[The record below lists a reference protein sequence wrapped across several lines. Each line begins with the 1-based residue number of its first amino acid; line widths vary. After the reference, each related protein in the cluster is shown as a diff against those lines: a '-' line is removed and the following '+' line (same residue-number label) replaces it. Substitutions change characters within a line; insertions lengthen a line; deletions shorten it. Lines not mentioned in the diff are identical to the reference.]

1 MPKSTHQKK
10 VALTKTMISRGG
22 PTLVGLTIANAL
34 DEIMAEVR
42 TQGGG
47 SLDPMSIRV
56 STEPIEMA
64 FGEPS
69 LGVTVTIDQ
78 RNVIEV
84 ARG

>member
-10 VALTKTMISRGG
+10 VALTKSMLSRGG

-42 TQGGG
+42 STGGG
-47 SLDPMSIRV
+47 SLDPMSISVHTDRV
-56 STEPIEMA
+56 EMA

-69 LGVTVTIDQ
+69 LGITVSIEQ

-84 ARG
+84 AR

>member
-10 VALTKTMISRGG
+10 VALTRTMLSRGG
-22 PTLVGLTIANAL
+22 PTLVGLTVANAL

-42 TQGGG
+42 TGGGG
-47 SLDPMSIRV
+47 SLDPMSI
-56 STEPIEMA
+56 SIHTDKIEMA

-69 LGVTVTIDQ
+69 LGITVSVEQ

-84 ARG
+84 AR